1 MDKESF
7 IDTLIAQYTEEI
19 EEILLESEHVYRS
32 TIDYELLDQKAT
44 QLIKCAMID
53 GLDEKTVWNLIQAR
67 IPSYVNYINY
77 KKSTGKKIA

>member
-7 IDTLIAQYTEEI
+7 IETLIAQYTEEI

-32 TIDYELLDQKAT
+32 TIDYELLDQKAS

-53 GLDEKTVWNLIQAR
+53 GLDEKIVWNLIQAR

-77 KKSTGKKIA
+77 KKSAGKKIA